1 LYCSRLEELRLFA
14 DKSGSERPDKLE
26 GALTM
31 KKSFAI
37 HKSSHERRYGR
48 QSYGGRA
55 VLTQLG
61 SSGFQLGSIA
71 DLSPGGCLIRL
82 EQPLAL
88 PLGESLE
95 ITLQSSYLTL
105 RARGAICHSREEG
118 HLVGI
123 CFEGLGDKARQDL
136 RDLIA
141 DLARS
146 TAPEP
151 SLV

>member
-1 LYCSRLEELRLFA
+1 
-14 DKSGSERPDKLE
+14 
-26 GALTM
+26 M
-31 KKSFAI
+31 KTSFAI
-37 HKSSHERRYGR
+37 YKSSQGRQYTR
-48 QSYGGRA
+48 QSYSGRA

-61 SSGFQLGSIA
+61 SRGFQVGAIE
-71 DLSPGGCLIRL
+71 DLSAGGCLIRM

-88 PLGESLE
+88 ALGESLE
-95 ITLQSSYLTL
+95 ITLQSRYLTL
-105 RARGAICHSREEG
+105 RARGSICHSREEG
-118 HLVGI
+118 RLVGI
-123 CFEGLGDKARQDL
+123 CFEGLGDTARQDL

>member
-1 LYCSRLEELRLFA
+1 
-14 DKSGSERPDKLE
+14 
-26 GALTM
+26 M

-37 HKSSHERRYGR
+37 YKSSQGRRQPR
-48 QSYGGRA
+48 QSYSGRA

-61 SSGFQLGSIA
+61 ARGFQVGAIA
-71 DLSPGGCLIRL
+71 DLSAGGCLIRL

-88 PLGESLE
+88 SLGEILE

-105 RARGAICHSREEG
+105 RARGSICHSREEG
-118 HLVGI
+118 CLVGI

-146 TAPEP
+146 TCPEP